1 MCRQKWNISTDCDF
15 NPSKFF
21 LSSVPCRCCCY
32 QFYYLL
38 ILHSVLD
45 SFVFFAGYWAITWE
59 QTVWNWNCLVWPL
72 SALVFLYV
80 SWFQTSEKFPQLHA
94 RRFATY
100 LLLHARII
108 TFPNG
113 YSMAYQEQWNYEHNK
128 RAKWWRTK
136 KKLCLRVKTYT
147 HKTTREYSAHTFPP
161 FLCRV
166 FVSPSNQSVYQSKTD
181 WNSTWIWALM

>member
-1 MCRQKWNISTDCDF
+1 MCRRKWNISTDCDF

-21 LSSVPCRCCCY
+21 LSSVPCRCCYY

-45 SFVFFAGYWAITWE
+45 SCVFFAGYWAITWE

-108 TFPNG
+108 TFP
-113 YSMAYQEQWNYEHNK
+113 MFIPWHFKHWNYEWQKSETTNK
-128 RAKWWRTK
+128 TAT
-136 KKLCLRVKTYT
+136 
-147 HKTTREYSAHTFPP
+147 KTTE
-161 FLCRV
+161 
-166 FVSPSNQSVYQSKTD
+166 QSKKNTHHPPK
-181 WNSTWIWALM
+181 WVYR